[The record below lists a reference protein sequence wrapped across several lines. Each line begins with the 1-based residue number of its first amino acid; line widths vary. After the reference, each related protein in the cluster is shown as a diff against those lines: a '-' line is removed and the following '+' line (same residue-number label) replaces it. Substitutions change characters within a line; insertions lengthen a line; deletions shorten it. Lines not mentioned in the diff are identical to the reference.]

1 MIRTTLARWREQSAN
16 NLRAL
21 GERLSTLWLF
31 GTLFKCSAPNFLNA
45 LYEFTHGIVFA
56 TMPFW
61 LGGLVVLVL
70 APAPAGDDTVRVSD
84 VLFWMDRYWS
94 SIVSTFAKGELLVF
108 AISLLSPTLWLAT
121 YEPKGAD
128 MLPHRR
134 PVSTLAVI
142 VIVVGAVLFGL
153 LKMNDGINVPMV
165 FWISVT
171 LTLAALVLRYLVFV
185 YHGYRLP
192 EVSEL
197 QLVKPTDDWL
207 KSVDRHREAAT

>member
-1 MIRTTLARWREQSAN
+1 MVWKALAQWREQSAK
-16 NLRAL
+16 NLSAL
-21 GERLSTLWLF
+21 GERFSKLWLV

-45 LYEFTHGIVFA
+45 LYEFAHGVVFA

-61 LGGLVVLVL
+61 LGGLVILVL
-70 APAPAGDDTVRVSD
+70 APPPNVDNSVQLSD
-84 VLFWMDRYWS
+84 IFFWLERYWS
-94 SIVSTFAKGELLVF
+94 SIVSTFARGELLVF

-142 VIVVGAVLFGL
+142 VIVIGAVLFGL
-153 LKMNDGINVPMV
+153 LKKNDGINVSMV